1 MISNL
6 YIPETTSQVKLSVQ
20 SKSKKIQKAKSN
32 NKKPSAATYNT
43 FDNNEK
49 KAIIMDLK
57 KSLSKIRS
65 LKENCSSEEFL
76 EVLTKV
82 HKNDFNTFLRSSLSQ
97 HFPAYDN
104 STEGL
109 RIWRRRVKDWLKVLD
124 KPESR
129 GTLLV
134 PNDKLEDFKIL
145 LLNALNSFPY
155 RSLKLLRQSLYQI
168 FNQIGKPLGD
178 KNTCSKHWWY
188 DFLKNNSNVRN
199 AWESL
204 PKRPGCGQEN
214 SSQDNEDDEW
224 TTTETIMMSSP
235 QLTSMDS
242 MVNNNTG
249 SEYSPVIYTES
260 EPEENNNCMLNFP
273 IVEFDESFGINFVE
287 KQKSIH
293 RAPSLGWEK
302 FFKQESISLDFKSF
316 NKQVNDFNT
325 FINPNAFEF

>member
-1 MISNL
+1 MNSNL
-6 YIPETTSQVKLSVQ
+6 YIPENNPQVKLSVH
-20 SKSKKIQKAKSN
+20 SKSKKIQKAKVS
-32 NKKPSAATYNT
+32 NKKSSTVTYNT
-43 FDNNEK
+43 FDSSEK

-65 LKENCSSEEFL
+65 LKENCSSEELL

-82 HKNDFNTFLRSSLSQ
+82 HKNDFNNFLRSSLSQ
-97 HFPAYDN
+97 YFPAYDN

-134 PNDKLEDFKIL
+134 PNEKLEDFKML
-145 LLNALNSFPY
+145 LLTALSGFAY
-155 RSLKLLRQSLYQI
+155 RSLKLLRQSLNHI
-168 FNQIGKPLGD
+168 FHKIGKPLSD

-188 DFLKNNSNVRN
+188 DFLKNNSDVRN

-204 PKRPGCGQEN
+204 PKRPGCGQET
-214 SSQDNEDDEW
+214 SSQEDNEDDEW

-242 MVNNNTG
+242 VINNTT
-249 SEYSPVIYTES
+249 SESSPVIYTE
-260 EPEENNNCMLNFP
+260 EPEENNFCMTNFP
-273 IVEFDESFGINFVE
+273 IVEFDEDFGLNFVE
-287 KQKSIH
+287 KQKSVC
-293 RAPSLGWEK
+293 RLPSLGWEK
-302 FFKQESISLDFKSF
+302 FFKQESISVDF
-316 NKQVNDFNT
+316 NKQINDFNT